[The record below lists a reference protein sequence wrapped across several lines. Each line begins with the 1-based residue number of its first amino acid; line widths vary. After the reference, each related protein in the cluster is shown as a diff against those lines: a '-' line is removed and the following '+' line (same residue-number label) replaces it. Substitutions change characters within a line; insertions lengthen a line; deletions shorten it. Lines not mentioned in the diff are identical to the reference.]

1 MPRIPD
7 HSEVVQNVFQQRIY
21 GGPISGKARFDP
33 AAARPIPSDNPPL
46 GRLES
51 LFPDRSLDSRLLTS
65 LKPVTLE
72 PDILRSE
79 CYREAIAGAVR
90 AMREMSVKEQRHL
103 SRRCVREAIAVM
115 EEHLVLDEYLV
126 ACRNILLKG

>member
-7 HSEVVQNVFQQRIY
+7 HSDIVQNVFQQRIY
-21 GGPISGKARFDP
+21 SGSTAGKVRFDP
-33 AAARPIPSDNPPL
+33 AAARPIPSEDPPL
-46 GRLES
+46 GRLEG

-90 AMREMSVKEQRHL
+90 ALREMSVRELRHL
-103 SRRCVREAIAVM
+103 SRRSVREAIAVM
-115 EEHLVLDEYLV
+115 EEHLMLDEYLV